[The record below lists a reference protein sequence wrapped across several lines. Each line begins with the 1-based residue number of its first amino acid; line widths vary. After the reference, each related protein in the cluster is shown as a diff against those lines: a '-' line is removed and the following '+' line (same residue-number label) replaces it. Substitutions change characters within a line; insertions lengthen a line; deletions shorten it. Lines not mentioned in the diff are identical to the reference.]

1 MSCNIKDGEIEHVRD
16 DPSQRRK
23 RASVARGFS
32 NSVEMLLSIILN
44 HPLTSDLLWG

>member
-1 MSCNIKDGEIEHVRD
+1 MSCNIKAGELEHVRD
-16 DPSQRRK
+16 DRRK

-32 NSVEMLLSIILN
+32 NSVQMLLNIILN